1 MNKINQYLVPASL
14 AALVFAL
21 LGGLWLVWQT
31 IEESRALERHN
42 RELQASLEASRI
54 RVANFCEYPT
64 DVLCRTDE
72 RSGLVAGALPGE
84 FAGLPA
90 EEHQLPVPAV
100 EIIPARKDSPALAI
114 EHVEKTAK
122 AQAEV
127 QAQALPPAKAPE
139 LPISVEETPA
149 DAMKTTTPAEEK
161 LAAAT
166 ETPTMPAAPS
176 APAPAAAVETETIL
190 DKASKADT
198 PAPADAVLPDAK
210 LDYRHEIA
218 GKLAPEPIAPEEE
231 KAAEPAAVLEKS
243 GVPEKQ
249 DAPAA
254 VQLPKVKKSAEPA
267 KKTWSRVELDGDIF
281 VFTLTGSGPSLPVK
295 GSLLSS
301 PMRYELQLKGHW
313 EIRQHPGI
321 SHRLVERVSTKHAKG
336 DTIVTFHLKAK
347 PYRSSLHRPDERTVS
362 VRIR

>member
-64 DVLCRTDE
+64 DALCRTDE

-84 FAGLPA
+84 FAVLPA

-127 QAQALPPAKAPE
+127 QAQALPPAKVPE
-139 LPISVEETPA
+139 LPISVEATPA
-149 DAMKTTTPAEEK
+149 DAMKTAESADEK
-161 LAAAT
+161 L
-166 ETPTMPAAPS
+166 AAPS

-190 DKASKADT
+190 DKAPKADT

-210 LDYRHEIA
+210 PDYRHEIA

-231 KAAEPAAVLEKS
+231 KAAEPAAVLEKA
-243 GVPEKQ
+243 VEPEKK

-254 VQLPKVKKSAEPA
+254 VQLPKVKKLAEPA

-281 VFTLTGSGPSLPVK
+281 VFTLTGSGPSLTVK

-301 PMRYELQLKGHW
+301 PMRYELQLKGNW

-336 DTIVTFHLKAK
+336 DSIVTFHLKAK
-347 PYRSSLHRPDERTVS
+347 PYRCSLHRPDERTIS